1 MRFIFHSLLHKIFEP
16 HMTSHYPLCSELNHL
31 EIFWRL
37 ESKEIGE
44 LVVGSIEYDEVW
56 HVTHAG

>member
-1 MRFIFHSLLHKIFEP
+1 
-16 HMTSHYPLCSELNHL
+16 MTSHYPLCSELNHL
-31 EIFWRL
+31 EIFWWL

-44 LVVGSIEYDEVW
+44 LVVGSIQYDEVW